1 MGYALFAQR
10 KLVISGLINSVQLQQ
25 TQRSDE
31 QMRLATN
38 TISLQADITAL
49 QANQSYK
56 LQDLYSELSSA
67 DDSSERESI
76 QSDIKGVQE
85 EFEGEI
91 AQINQ
96 KIYMISIKENALEM
110 EVKRLD
116 TRLEALKKQ
125 RDIIEKAEQDGIDKS
140 TPKFSGLG

>member
-67 DDSSERESI
+67 EDSSERESI
-76 QSDIKGVQE
+76 QADIKGVQE

-125 RDIIEKAEQDGIDKS
+125 RENIEKAEQDGIDKS

>member
-76 QSDIKGVQE
+76 QADIKEVQE